1 MTHASRNTTTGLNFE
16 KQIVIK
22 NDGICLTK
30 NNLYKYL
37 EKNGIDWTTIL
48 SRKLLPD
55 EAYYNPT
62 TKEFSIYEKKYHQ
75 TEGSAD
81 EKPQTCGFKIWEYK
95 KLGRAIGAKKTTYTY
110 LLSSWFAQDKYR
122 DMLDYIRNEVK
133 DCDYIIV
140 GD

>member
-1 MTHASRNTTTGLNFE
+1 MKRNTNKL
-16 KQIVIK
+16 KA
-22 NDGICLTK
+22 LPTK
-30 NNLYKYL
+30 NRRLVALRFGN
-37 EKNGIDWTTIL
+37 
-48 SRKLLPD
+48 
-55 EAYYNPT
+55 
-62 TKEFSIYEKKYHQ
+62 
-75 TEGSAD
+75 
-81 EKPQTCGFKIWEYK
+81 K

>member
-1 MTHASRNTTTGLNFE
+1 MTHASRDTTTGLNFE

-62 TKEFSIYEKKYHQ
+62 TKEFSIYEKKYQQ

-95 KLGRAIGAKKTTYTY
+95 TLGRAIGAEKTTYTY
-110 LLSSWFAQDKYR
+110 LLSSWFAQDKYH

-133 DCDYIIV
+133 DCDYVIV